1 MKQKMRRISPAF
13 TRSELLVVIVVVLVV
28 AVFTLPHFS
37 RATATAKS
45 PRIACINNLKEI
57 GTTYRLW
64 QGETLS
70 SRNSI
75 SWEKVTAPQSL
86 ALPGW
91 D

>member
-28 AVFTLPHFS
+28 AFFMLPLFS
-37 RATATAKS
+37 RRTGPA
-45 PRIACINNLKEI
+45 PRITCINNLKEI